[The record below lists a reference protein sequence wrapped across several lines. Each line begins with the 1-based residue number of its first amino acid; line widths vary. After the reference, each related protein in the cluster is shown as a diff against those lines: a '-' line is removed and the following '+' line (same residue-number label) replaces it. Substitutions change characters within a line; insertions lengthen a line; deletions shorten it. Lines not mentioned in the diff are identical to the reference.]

1 MANYCEN
8 HLTITGRREDLEAF
22 RDAAAEIDKHGE
34 SGKPIP
40 LSFHKLVPIPDH
52 IEALSDEYDVIAL
65 WMTTNWGCRGGALD
79 TEHCFFCDN
88 ESGGQLVYEFL
99 TRWTP
104 PSMFVET
111 VSAKYPRLIFTL
123 IVFQP
128 EAEFAGLYIASRGR
142 LGVNINTKYDVDAM
156 DELGGGDGCKWRFLP
171 YQERYPQEF
180 SLRISQ

>member
-22 RDAAAEIDKHGE
+22 RDAAAEINKHGE
-34 SGKPIP
+34 SDKPIP

-65 WMTTNWGCRGGALD
+65 WMSTNWGCRGGAID

-99 TRWTP
+99 TKWTA
-104 PSMFVET
+104 PSMFVEA
-111 VSAKYPRLIFTL
+111 VSAKYPRLHIDCLSTRCR
-123 IVFQP
+123 ICRP
-128 EAEFAGLYIASRGR
+128 LYRKSRTVGSQ
-142 LGVNINTKYDVDAM
+142 
-156 DELGGGDGCKWRFLP
+156 
-171 YQERYPQEF
+171 YQYQ
-180 SLRISQ
+180 LRR